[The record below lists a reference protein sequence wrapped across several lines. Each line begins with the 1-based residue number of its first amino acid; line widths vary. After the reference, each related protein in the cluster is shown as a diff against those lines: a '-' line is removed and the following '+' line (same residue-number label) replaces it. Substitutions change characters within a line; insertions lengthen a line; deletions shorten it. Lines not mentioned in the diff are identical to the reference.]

1 MERSDDMG
9 SLVKTVATGTV
20 GKARWT
26 VHLWPWGLYDYS
38 VSREGREDRVSKCF
52 VDHEEAQRKA
62 VEAAT
67 IMNGVEDK

>member
-1 MERSDDMG
+1 MG

-26 VHLWPWGLYDYS
+26 VYMWPWGLYDYR
-38 VSREGREDRVSKCF
+38 VSREGREDTVSKAF

-67 IMNGVEDK
+67 IMNGGDGS